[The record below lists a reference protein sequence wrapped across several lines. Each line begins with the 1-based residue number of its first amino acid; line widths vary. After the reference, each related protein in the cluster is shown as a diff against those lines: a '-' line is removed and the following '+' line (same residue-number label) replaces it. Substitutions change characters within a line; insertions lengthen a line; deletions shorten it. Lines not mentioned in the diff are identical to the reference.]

1 MCRMSSNAR
10 VADQR
15 ERQIRVMFVVS
26 LFVPT
31 AVHEDRITRGDM
43 FTGLV

>member
-10 VADQR
+10 VAEKA
-15 ERQIRVMFVVS
+15 ERQIRVTFVVS

-31 AVHEDRITRGDM
+31 AVHEDRITRGGM
-43 FTGLV
+43 FIGLV

>member
-1 MCRMSSNAR
+1 MSSNAR